1 MDDDG
6 RVVQAAL
13 EVERLYNARRIN
25 AFRLAGLLLGLA
37 VEAYFALT
45 LPGWI
50 GAPIGLFVGWTLA
63 AAVLFV
69 AGGRSKRIARAGSLA
84 IAFVDMPLL
93 YVLIS
98 RIIDGL
104 KVAGFTT
111 DAARLS
117 AHAAL
122 YYVGLLVLASL
133 VLDRRW
139 LAVGAVVAVGCEL
152 SLMAGSGSWDTGIVV
167 MTGAAIAF
175 IGTMLG
181 YASRRTMVSIDRVA
195 NERLRRERLQRYFSP
210 QVAAQLAE
218 PAALGTA
225 GQTREVTILFCD
237 LRDFTPICEA
247 LPAPAVVALLNT
259 FLERMV
265 DVVFA
270 HGGTLDKYLGDGLMA
285 YFGAPVAQADH
296 APRAVRCAVAMR
308 AALAALNTERAGDG
322 ASPLRMGIGIH
333 TGPVVLGDIGA
344 PRRRD
349 YTVVGDAVNVA
360 ARLQELTKAEGV
372 DVLVSESTRLQ
383 LGDAVPLSAPRAL
396 QIRGRTVPLMVRVPA
411 A

>member
-1 MDDDG
+1 MDDHG
-6 RVVQAAL
+6 RVVHAAL
-13 EVERLYNARRIN
+13 EVERLHNARRIN

-37 VEAYFALT
+37 VEVYFELT
-45 LPGWI
+45 VPGWI
-50 GAPIGLFVGWTLA
+50 GAPIGLFVGWTSA

-69 AGGRSKRIARAGSLA
+69 AGARSRRIARAGSLA

-98 RIIDGL
+98 RIIGGL
-104 KVAGFTT
+104 KMAGLTT

-117 AHAAL
+117 AHAAV

-139 LAVGAVVAVGCEL
+139 IAVGAIIAIGCEL
-152 SLMAGSGSWDTGIVV
+152 SLMAGSGSWDPGLVV
-167 MTGAAIAF
+167 MTAFAIAL
-175 IGTMLG
+175 IGMMLG

-195 NERLRRERLQRYFSP
+195 NERLRRERLERYFSP

-218 PAALGTA
+218 PARLGTC
-225 GQTREVTILFCD
+225 GQTWEVTILFCD

-296 APRAVRCAVAMR
+296 ALRAVLCAVAMR
-308 AALAALNTERAGDG
+308 AALAALNAERAGDG
-322 ASPLRMGIGIH
+322 ASPLHMGVGIH

-360 ARLQELTKAEGV
+360 ARLQELTKGEGV
-372 DVLVSESTRLQ
+372 DVLVSEATRLQ

-396 QIRGRTVPLMVRVPA
+396 RIRGRTVPLMVRVPA

>member
-1 MDDDG
+1 
-6 RVVQAAL
+6 
-13 EVERLYNARRIN
+13 
-25 AFRLAGLLLGLA
+25 LALA
-37 VEAYFALT
+37 VEVYFALT
-45 LPGWI
+45 VPGWI
-50 GAPIGLFVGWTLA
+50 GAPIGLLVGWTLA

-69 AGGRSKRIARAGSLA
+69 AGGRSERIARAGSLA
-84 IAFVDMPLL
+84 IVFVDMLLL
-93 YVLIS
+93 YVLIAH
-98 RIIDGL
+98 IIDRLG
-104 KVAGFTT
+104 VAGLAT

-139 LAVGAVVAVGCEL
+139 LAVGAIVAVGCEL
-152 SLMAGSGSWDTGIVV
+152 SLMIGSGRWDQGIVV
-167 MTGAAIAF
+167 MTGFGIVF

-195 NERLRRERLQRYFSP
+195 DERLRRERLERYFSP

-225 GQTREVTILFCD
+225 GQTREVTVLFCD
-237 LRDFTPICEA
+237 LRNFTPICEA

-296 APRAVRCAVAMR
+296 AARAVQCAVAMR
-308 AALAALNTERAGDG
+308 SALAALNSERAGDG
-322 ASPLRMGIGIH
+322 AWPLRMGIGIH
-333 TGPVVLGDIGA
+333 SGPVVLGDIGA
-344 PRRRD
+344 ARRRD

-360 ARLQELTKAEGV
+360 WRLQELTKAEGV
-372 DVLVSESTRLQ
+372 DVLVSESTRLH

-396 QIRGRTVPLMVRVPA
+396 RIRGRAVPLMVCVPA